1 MDNKKRIFRN
11 KIEELMKKYENIEI
25 SELVEIFNNTNE
37 FALRYVRVLDDKY
50 NEYVNESVKKYT
62 T

>member
-37 FALRYVRVLDDKY
+37 FA
-50 NEYVNESVKKYT
+50 
-62 T
+62 